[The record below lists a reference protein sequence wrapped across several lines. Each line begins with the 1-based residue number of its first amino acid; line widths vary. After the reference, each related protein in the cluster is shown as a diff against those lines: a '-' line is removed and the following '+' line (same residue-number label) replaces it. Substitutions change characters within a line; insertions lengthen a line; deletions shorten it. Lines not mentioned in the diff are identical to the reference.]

1 MAKILSSLSNTVI
14 AGLVLTVIVI
24 IVAPMIAG

>member
-1 MAKILSSLSNTVI
+1 MDVVLTDLKYTVI

-24 IVAPMIAG
+24 LVAPMIAG

>member
-1 MAKILSSLSNTVI
+1 MAGILGSLQNTVI
-14 AGLVLTVIVI
+14 AGLALLVVVI